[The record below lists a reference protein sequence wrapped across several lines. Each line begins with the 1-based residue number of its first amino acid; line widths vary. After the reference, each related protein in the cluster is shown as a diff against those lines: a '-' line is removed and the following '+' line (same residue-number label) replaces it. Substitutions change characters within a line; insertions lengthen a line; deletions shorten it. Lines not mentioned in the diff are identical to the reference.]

1 MRPSGNWFMQGTGG
15 TETHSFAVTA
25 AGHVFMSGNMQFTHR
40 DVQQLHGCSDVH
52 EHAVLVC
59 KVCTHTHTVD
69 ADTGILDSLSNCV
82 AMPEE
87 EERQRAREQEKH
99 QCCCKDIIF
108 IVYQG
113 KWWHHKT
120 VMTVKAFSH
129 GLTGRC

>member
-1 MRPSGNWFMQGTGG
+1 MCSSGNWFMQGTGG

-25 AGHVFMSGNMQFTHR
+25 AGHVFMSGNMQFTRR

-52 EHAVLVC
+52 

-87 EERQRAREQEKH
+87 EEERESERA
-99 QCCCKDIIF
+99 
-108 IVYQG
+108 G
-113 KWWHHKT
+113 KT
-120 VMTVKAFSH
+120 SM
-129 GLTGRC
+129 LL

>member
-1 MRPSGNWFMQGTGG
+1 MCPSGNWFMQGTGG

-52 EHAVLVC
+52 KHAVLVC

-87 EERQRAREQEKH
+87 EERETERESRKN
-99 QCCCKDIIF
+99 INAA
-108 IVYQG
+108 V
-113 KWWHHKT
+113 KT
-120 VMTVKAFSH
+120 LFSLCIRES
-129 GLTGRC
+129 GGTIKR

>member
-1 MRPSGNWFMQGTGG
+1 MCSSGNWFMQGTGG

-25 AGHVFMSGNMQFTHR
+25 AGHVFMSGNMQFTRR

-52 EHAVLVC
+52 KHAVLVY

-87 EERQRAREQEKH
+87 EEERESERA
-99 QCCCKDIIF
+99 
-108 IVYQG
+108 G
-113 KWWHHKT
+113 KT
-120 VMTVKAFSH
+120 SM
-129 GLTGRC
+129 LL